1 MGLGKFGLGSVVSMM
16 GGNAFNSPAAVFE
29 GIVSIS
35 SNVAGSY
42 SMGSV
47 HGNLSTATAGMVKA
61 YTNSDFNA
69 YTSYVNDCYAEV
81 DEPIAELST
90 LALEVR
96 DLVGVIKIVDRGTP
110 EQKKKVQEENKLLK
124 GLREARLIFLRFYY
138 PGLSPEQLE
147 NIAKYYFEPL
157 PEKEPTPAEE
167 AKPKEVVVS
176 ASAADGFVTTEFG
189 KELAAEAQKK
199 AEEESPFSVRVIF
212 QVFKAKGIELKG
224 HKASDVAEGLAACDR
239 FVECKDSKPE
249 QLPTL
254 TPGAV
259 VVWAA
264 QEGCPYG
271 AVTIALGEGK
281 EASNTVRA
289 QRTKCSDTYR
299 LFLPK

>member
-176 ASAADGFVTTEFG
+176 SCAVLFGIVNASSEAGMAAFAAALEGIGFGPFNALCLMIFCLLYIPCAAALATIQKESGSWGWTVFTAAFQLAVAWLVTF
-189 KELAAEAQKK
+189 
-199 AEEESPFSVRVIF
+199 
-212 QVFKAKGIELKG
+212 
-224 HKASDVAEGLAACDR
+224 
-239 FVECKDSKPE
+239 
-249 QLPTL
+249 
-254 TPGAV
+254 AV
-259 VVWAA
+259 Y
-264 QEGCPYG
+264 QTGM
-271 AVTIALGEGK
+271 L
-281 EASNTVRA
+281 
-289 QRTKCSDTYR
+289 
-299 LFLPK
+299 LL